1 MSIHLGE
8 LVDKG
13 PMVNY
18 YVRRQSLI
26 KKLRCLA

>member
-1 MSIHLGE
+1 MLIHLGE

-18 YVRRQSLI
+18 YVPRQSLI
-26 KKLRCLA
+26 KNLHCLA